1 MTEEHTLTDEQEQAI
16 DIVKN
21 SNISIL
27 TGAPGVGK
35 TYIAKMIIDEHIKRG
50 FRTLLCAPSGKA
62 ARRLAES
69 TEREATTIHKMLDSR
84 MMGEGHFE
92 FMYNVNKQL
101 PADFIVVDESSM
113 IDLPLMASLMEAIDT
128 DSTKLLFIG
137 DDHQLPPVGMGCVFK
152 DMIKSGTI
160 PVAVLT
166 IIQRAKGDI
175 VKSCHDI
182 KNGEYYIPRKKI
194 NLEAGHNLIHV
205 DCETPTSIVKTIER
219 IVVDFMPKRGYDPI
233 WEVQVLS
240 PTNSRTLMSCDNFN
254 GILQSRLNKN
264 KPGPTGFAIGD
275 KVINIKNTPTAF
287 GYLMNGD
294 MGTIEDIEGKDMWVN
309 FFGFENPLQLP
320 LIGNNLLHAYC
331 CTAHRYQGSEVPVV
345 VIPVHSSFN
354 FFVTRPWIYTA
365 ISRAQKICITV
376 GQFKSVESAIRHED
390 ASKRVTR
397 LQQKLASQ
405 ES

>member
-1 MTEEHTLTDEQEQAI
+1 MIKEHELTEEQAQAA
-16 DIVKN
+16 DIARN

-35 TYIAKMIIDEHIKRG
+35 TFIAKQIIDEHIKMG
-50 FRTLLCAPSGKA
+50 LRTMLCAPSGKA

-69 TEREATTIHKMLDSR
+69 TGKHAMTIHKMLGSK
-84 MMGEGHFE
+84 MTGKGTFE
-92 FMYNVNKQL
+92 FTYDGRNHL
-101 PADFIVVDESSM
+101 PADFVVIDESSM
-113 IDLPLMASLMEAIDT
+113 IDLPLMASLMEAVDT
-128 DSTKLLFIG
+128 RSTKMLFIG

-152 DMIKSGTI
+152 DMIASGTI

-166 IIQRAKGDI
+166 IIQRAQGEI
-175 VKSCHDI
+175 VQSCHDI

-194 NLEAGHNLIHV
+194 NIEAGHNLIHV
-205 DCETPTSIVKTIER
+205 DCETPTAIVKAIER

-264 KPGPTGFAIGD
+264 KPGLTGFAVED
-275 KVINIKNTPTAF
+275 KVINIKNSITPT
-287 GYLMNGD
+287 GHIMNGD
-294 MGTIEDIEGKDMWVN
+294 MGTIEKIKGSNLFVKFLGLDGLV
-309 FFGFENPLQLP
+309 QLP
-320 LIGNNLLHAYC
+320 IVGNNLLHAYC

-345 VIPVHSSFN
+345 IIPVHSSFN

-365 ISRAQKICITV
+365 ISRAQEICITV
-376 GQFKSVESAIRHED
+376 GQFKSVQSAIRHED
-390 ASKRVTR
+390 ASKRITR
-397 LQQKLASQ
+397 LQQKLAF
-405 ES
+405 